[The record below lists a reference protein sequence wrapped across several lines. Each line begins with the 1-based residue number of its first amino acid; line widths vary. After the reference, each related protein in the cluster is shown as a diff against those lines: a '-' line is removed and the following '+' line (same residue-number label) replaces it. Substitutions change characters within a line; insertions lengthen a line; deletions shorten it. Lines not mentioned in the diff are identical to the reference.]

1 MEKRELAQLLNDR
14 FGLSIDWTK
23 LRKEDI
29 EQIDRKFQ
37 SLVPREDISAEN
49 ITNFVDD
56 PLDFALEILQKYG
69 GQLLATKVE
78 DIVGFVREEGI
89 GKGEL
94 LKKLGL
100 SEGGIKKMIMEY
112 TKKGKKGR

>member
-37 SLVPREDISAEN
+37 SLVPKEDISAEN
-49 ITNFVDD
+49 ISIFVDD

-78 DIVGFVREEGI
+78 DIVGLIREEGI
-89 GKGEL
+89 GKGEI

-100 SEGGIKKMIMEY
+100 GEGGIKRIIKEY
-112 TKKGKKGR
+112 TKKCQKGR